1 MLDIKVLRVRN
12 IAAIKNYDF
21 VTTILVNNVDG
32 ILSIRGVQVNNE
44 PVGYVVASAD
54 ELIVMLPTGISK
66 LDDVYSVVL
75 EREATD
81 GNIREVLLVNTSQLD
96 KTGGSRVSPLHSTLY
111 LYGESFSG
119 AEEVWVNGKR
129 QPFSLL
135 SGSRIICGFPNTDS
149 TIDSIDVITA
159 GNKTNHRSIFS
170 YLLGKLEKTYGPIK
184 ATQQFVSCM
193 LSDPDSDAFDDP
205 GTMVGLKNWLSKNVS
220 SSNPQVLHA
229 QIVVAVQVTAVR
241 IIAQQASSS
250 LPPDERIIS
259 VQVVGIDSPQENPT
273 AINLLLRI
281 QTLDKQTLAVNSLLN
296 IANQLRSL

>member
-96 KTGGSRVSPLHSTLY
+96 KTGGSRVSPLYAIS
-111 LYGESFSG
+111 
-119 AEEVWVNGKR
+119 VWREFQWGRRGLGKWEAATVLTTVR
-129 QPFSLL
+129 QPHHLRL
-135 SGSRIICGFPNTDS
+135 S
-149 TIDSIDVITA
+149 
-159 GNKTNHRSIFS
+159 
-170 YLLGKLEKTYGPIK
+170 
-184 ATQQFVSCM
+184 
-193 LSDPDSDAFDDP
+193 
-205 GTMVGLKNWLSKNVS
+205 
-220 SSNPQVLHA
+220 
-229 QIVVAVQVTAVR
+229 
-241 IIAQQASSS
+241 
-250 LPPDERIIS
+250 
-259 VQVVGIDSPQENPT
+259 
-273 AINLLLRI
+273 
-281 QTLDKQTLAVNSLLN
+281 
-296 IANQLRSL
+296 